1 MAVKCTECGAAVQD
15 DSKFC
20 RYCGAKIMQD
30 ETVEVK
36 KHEYRFETVNHAK
49 IRKEELK
56 AEKEIAKAKANAEW
70 LEQWRKYNEEDRV
83 NNRLQ
88 TIGMILGIILPFSL
102 LIYLITTL

>member
-56 AEKEIAKAKANAEW
+56 AEREAARIKAETER
-70 LEQWRKYNEEDRV
+70 LEQQRKYSAEKSKHDKWV
-83 NNRLQ
+83 V
-88 TIGMILGIILPFSL
+88 IMAAAVFIIYMLTYRWFF
-102 LIYLITTL
+102 